1 MPARG
6 AVALPRLQSTG
17 SAPPARAKARGAAV
31 TRSPHPPASVR
42 YEGAER
48 ALSEAFQ
55 PALLAQTVKAASDEA
70 AVAVMERE
78 AAVQAKANLQR
89 LWRQEAAAFKAEREQ
104 LVATIAR
111 LQAENATAECTATTA
126 QLTIAEQTRNLS
138 DQVQD
143 LQALNASSTSKYEG
157 QVAQLRETIRRQ
169 KEQLAAIALEYKQ
182 SAAMAAKLSSQ
193 EQALLRQEVSR
204 LKGLLTHESSNRST
218 AHVELISAN
227 EKVHNLMQEIARCT
241 HELDLAKHRGDTLFR
256 EKDDLQREIA
266 QATALLEQA
275 HSEAEAREQQA
286 RSRIPDLENAA
297 SASETARE
305 QMATRALEAETALGE
320 VLRANEEV
328 RFELRDNQTKL
339 ESVVAELALK
349 KREVEQL
356 LAASER
362 QQSDLAAS
370 RALASE
376 AKAAAAVTQAQLAGQ
391 LEAAH
396 HTVEVQGSKLL
407 RLEGRTQELT
417 QDLVAAKELVSNME
431 AGRSREHATDT
442 TSWQQSQIAASAEI
456 ETLKCQIDTQK
467 RKTADLEADL
477 AKKNATIQR
486 LKLDVAEHSHGLQK
500 ATLQAVQHMNRKDV
514 ELLAAT
520 SVMKASVSK
529 VESVLKAVEHDRD
542 TLQLDRDGLHTEIQS
557 HSSSIQVLAQG
568 IDEERERSAELN
580 RLLAVQTRQ
589 AAEVVEG
596 TRLAHVSQLSKLR
609 EELANKACTKEEALY
624 TLALELSAKVHSFE
638 CSESSA
644 FTSLRPPAPMLVQTA
659 PYDTTQQAS
668 TN

>member
-6 AVALPRLQSTG
+6 AVALPRLQKTG
-17 SAPPARAKARGAAV
+17 SATPARAKARGAAV

-48 ALSEAFQ
+48 ALSGAFQ

-89 LWRQEAAAFKAEREQ
+89 QWRQEAAAFKAEREQ

-111 LQAENATAECTATTA
+111 LQAENATAECTAATA

-138 DQVQD
+138 EQVQG
-143 LQALNASSTSKYEG
+143 LQALNASSISKYEG

-182 SAAMAAKLSSQ
+182 SAAMAAKLSGQ

-266 QATALLEQA
+266 QATALQEQA

-328 RFELRDNQTKL
+328 RFGLRDNQTKL

-431 AGRSREHATDT
+431 ADRSHEHATDT

-520 SVMKASVSK
+520 SVMQASVSK

-557 HSSSIQVLAQG
+557 HSSSIQMLAQG

-589 AAEVVEG
+589 AAEALEG

-609 EELANKACTKEEALY
+609 EELATDARTKEEALY